1 MNIANL
7 GEWAVDPLLY
17 GIIAGLVVGKLVG
30 VFGGAFLTARFT
42 RAELDPSLNWID
54 MVGLSLVSGVG
65 FTVSLLIS
73 DLAFEG
79 NPAELDVAKGGIF
92 FGSLLA
98 AFLAGVILKTRDR
111 AYRQAETEVD
121 DTT

>member
-7 GEWAVDPLLY
+7 GEWAGDPLLY

-42 RAELDPSLNWID
+42 RAELDPSLRWID

-65 FTVSLLIS
+65 FTVSLLIA
-73 DLAFEG
+73 DLAFEDD
-79 NPAELDVAKGGIF
+79 PADLDVAKGGIL
-92 FGSLLA
+92 FGSLIA
-98 AFLAGVILKTRDR
+98 AFLAGVILRTRDR
-111 AYRQAETEVD
+111 AYRLAEQVD